1 MVFKLVSRQ
10 GSDGEWV
17 DVAKKSTAKAT
28 VAGQKFPVRTMRDG
42 DAFAETIYLD
52 PPAPSPVERSLDV
65 RLVTAGEPDPRF
77 LGAAGTELARARRA
91 ASIAE
96 LPAGAL
102 RLSRGDPALP
112 TVYI

>member
-10 GSDGEWV
+10 GADGEWV

-28 VAGQKFPVRTMRDG
+28 VAGQKFPVRTLRDG
-42 DAFAETIYLD
+42 AAYAETVYLD
-52 PPAPSPVERSLDV
+52 PPDSSPGERPLDV
-65 RLVTAGEPDPRF
+65 KLVTAGSPDPRF
-77 LGAAGTELARARRA
+77 LGAAGTSLARERCA
-91 ASIAE
+91 ASVAE

-112 TVYI
+112 TVYV